1 MPRVYPARTVLA
13 QRIRDRRLTL
23 EEFCEQLEVFA
34 RENNKVGTVSIR
46 HVQRLAAGQCT
57 SDQLR
62 PATAHL
68 LERYFESPIEE
79 LLVSPETKDL
89 SAQRSDL
96 LAQTDQPDC
105 AASARGG
112 VLIDPFDGAPVG
124 ADYVENLHGTIKH
137 LVALDG
143 VHGGGNV
150 APIALCSFNRAQL
163 ILREGRYQPAFERDL
178 EAVTAEIGE
187 LSGWLLFDAERLEES
202 RRVNTQALT
211 LARIAGEVSMEW
223 FVLSNQALASVHT
236 GRNREAL
243 RIARGML
250 GGQDLPRRV
259 RALFDVRAARA
270 LAALGDPSAVR
281 AFDRARSAFAE
292 GTTTRDPTWSW
303 WFDERELA
311 GHEGMIHA
319 ALGDYSR
326 ALPKLATAVEL
337 SQGREHF
344 RWALYIHRANL
355 LRTLLRANSW
365 AEAEQVARDIVPMV
379 GMIASARTEGLL
391 RHIVTRLEAR
401 PQMPS
406 TLSDILDCIS
416 NQLAER

>member
-1 MPRVYPARTVLA
+1 
-13 QRIRDRRLTL
+13 
-23 EEFCEQLEVFA
+23 LEVFA
-34 RENNKVGTVSIR
+34 RENGEVGTVSIR
-46 HVQRLAAGQCT
+46 HVQRLAAGAFP
-57 SDQLR
+57 SDRLR
-62 PATAHL
+62 PATARL
-68 LERYFESPIEE
+68 LERYFESPVEE
-79 LLVSPETKDL
+79 LLASPETKDV
-89 SAQRSDL
+89 SARGSDPP
-96 LAQTDQPDC
+96 ARDGQPDC
-105 AASARGG
+105 AAPALER

-124 ADYVENLHGTIKH
+124 ADYVENLHGTIRH

-143 VHGGGNV
+143 VHGSGNV
-150 APIALCSFNRAQL
+150 APIALRSFNRAQL
-163 ILREGRYQPAFERDL
+163 ILREGHYEPASERDL

-187 LSGWLLFDAERLEES
+187 LSGWLLFDAERHEES
-202 RRVNTQALT
+202 RRVNTQALS
-211 LARIAGEVSMEW
+211 LARIAGDVSMEW

-243 RIARGML
+243 RIARGMV

-270 LAALGDPSAVR
+270 LAALGDSSAPR

-303 WFDERELA
+303 WFDEREFA

-355 LRTLLRANSW
+355 LRALLRVSSW
-365 AEAEQVARDIVPMV
+365 ADAERIARDIVPMV

-391 RHIVTRLEAR
+391 RHTVTRLEAG

-406 TLSDILDCIS
+406 TLSDILDYIG